1 MKLTPTKVYEIVDDE
16 RIAKFTYQEINDIR
30 SPKKF
35 IQNGFLKETN
45 DKYLLSK
52 DDLRNEKQK
61 TLLAFIKWA
70 DARDEQGN
78 KLDLIDT
85 HNFLNQ
91 NLNQ

>member
-1 MKLTPTKVYEIVDDE
+1 MKLQPTKVFEIVDE
-16 RIAKFTYQEINDIR
+16 RSAKFTFKEIINLYNTN
-30 SPKKF
+30 PF
-35 IQNGFLKETN
+35 IKCGFLKETN